1 MYEGACSTAPL
12 RFPIRRTSIRSGT
25 SDPLN
30 ADSGRG
36 STFRLGPRSGGIGKH
51 TATAT
56 VMVARTGECVS
67 AKVFCEEDVATAGR
81 AAEGLARR
89 NLRLVANRSMTMRAD
104 ESPQTRNQNRVNM
117 VLEHSL
123 GFGNKSYGLLYDAT
137 VPGAKHANEPAGSP
151 TSSAAPSPALANVV
165 AGSPAPSR
173 MLFRHEIDPATGEIK
188 TTAKPPVYDST
199 FPWLTWDNRP
209 YVSAEEL
216 LKVPAYS
223 QSQMLGYHGAIDPNA
238 VTTNHRDPYGLPL
251 TSVPAPPSIAPANVG
266 SATAVATNALRF
278 AAMQAPFG
286 EFMNVFATA
295 ALPADVDRDPTT
307 GAPVLVC
314 ADPAAVPPKSGDIRP
329 YGAPN
334 FSRILEYV
342 QVPSRFVGTDT
353 MLNAETFNDNRSIA
367 SSTANPYEDILTAQ
381 VSSLSG
387 STINDPRYFFQP
399 PFNKVSRE
407 RDPGRVNL
415 NTVTGRRL
423 VDATGVP
430 RIWSE
435 VYDGIMH
442 RYKNPVTGA
451 GDDNEIDNTVV
462 PPATVQLG
470 HFGPAWRDV
479 ALSRRGYVQIDA
491 IGTLLD
497 KPSAACGT
505 RHIAVRPQQQIPNDV
520 RQPIP
525 FARRRRSGA
534 GRANDAIWC

>member
-1 MYEGACSTAPL
+1 
-12 RFPIRRTSIRSGT
+12 
-25 SDPLN
+25 
-30 ADSGRG
+30 
-36 STFRLGPRSGGIGKH
+36 
-51 TATAT
+51 
-56 VMVARTGECVS
+56 
-67 AKVFCEEDVATAGR
+67 
-81 AAEGLARR
+81 
-89 NLRLVANRSMTMRAD
+89 
-104 ESPQTRNQNRVNM
+104 
-117 VLEHSL
+117 
-123 GFGNKSYGLLYDAT
+123 
-137 VPGAKHANEPAGSP
+137 
-151 TSSAAPSPALANVV
+151 
-165 AGSPAPSR
+165 

-307 GAPVLVC
+307 GAPVLVGT
-314 ADPAAVPPKSGDIRP
+314 DPAAVPPKSGDIRP

-407 RDPGRVNL
+407 R
-415 NTVTGRRL
+415 
-423 VDATGVP
+423 
-430 RIWSE
+430 
-435 VYDGIMH
+435 
-442 RYKNPVTGA
+442 
-451 GDDNEIDNTVV
+451 
-462 PPATVQLG
+462 
-470 HFGPAWRDV
+470 
-479 ALSRRGYVQIDA
+479 
-491 IGTLLD
+491 
-497 KPSAACGT
+497 
-505 RHIAVRPQQQIPNDV
+505 
-520 RQPIP
+520 
-525 FARRRRSGA
+525 RSGPCEPQH
-534 GRANDAIWC
+534 GNWPSVGGCHRSTANLV